1 MNKIYKIIWSD
12 VRKCYVVV
20 AEIARNRGKNNVRT
34 IVEGLAAHSLARA
47 GRWALPFVT
56 AGILLQPVSAWA
68 TNINAAG
75 GSGTVVNHT
84 DGSSVYNIYAPN
96 QLIEAGSHKVL
107 RNHFTSFELSQG
119 NIANMHFRNE
129 SGTLKAN
136 NLVNLVDNR
145 ININGIVNAIR
156 ENRID
161 GNLFFVSPNGMTVG
175 NTGVINAGRLVA
187 LAPTQ
192 SYYDKL
198 TSNERD
204 FGNAFKDDL
213 MQFGTRNTEGEHKGE
228 LKSTNLEFNSGS
240 ASTEGIQIAGQIN
253 TRSGIVL
260 GAGNID
266 IKNSAVLQAKSN
278 IAFTDLV
285 NTTTAEGQSVKA
297 FTDADSMVLTAVEAE
312 GGDIILRAETS
323 HAFENSPIVLDS
335 VLEHGLS
342 NVSEYVDS
350 LANINSGASVDV
362 AGSIDGDKGVDI
374 SASSKTTFTNKSWT
388 GISGIQDL
396 LKETLSDLGLNIA
409 ADFAVK
415 HNTAS
420 VAVKEDG
427 SVRAGGNA
435 NLQADATVSI
445 AMQAATASKKDPAVQ
460 PGGGNP
466 GQPQATSATPVFSV
480 GLIHVKNKAV
490 VDVQGALHSDGA
502 MNLAAKAKTKAD
514 VAAKST
520 TLANDGEH
528 GNSIYLA
535 GAFVFGDSVA
545 EVNVGAPVSG
555 KESQT
560 QKITAGKDF
569 SAYAAVNSS
578 IAVEAVS
585 NGLNDTFVSTAV
597 GVLDYD
603 SAANVNLKRSVEA
616 QNVSAKADNKVESL
630 GISVDNSN
638 GEGADPLVEFK
649 VAGDTNVGVLSQAIK
664 KKLGGGIRQ
673 GGKLQGLENAF
684 DTALDYVSVGA
695 GVAVVDNINTANVT
709 IAPGVSLKATGT
721 DAAKDNV
728 SVSANTNME
737 SFSHA
742 VTGQMNKP
750 QGRSKVGVG
759 AAVLVSNIKND
770 ATVEL
775 QSDTSGSNPKGV
787 TLEAAKGSIHL
798 TAEVDSDDDSF
809 ISTLRGNSIGEA
821 WEGLIDAFKN
831 FKDEA
836 KKLSDWRGD
845 SIKIQNDLKDGK
857 ITTEEAATR
866 WSGLASAVGRF
877 FANEG
882 KNILKADNNA
892 KKLAGALSDYLSPA
906 SYTNYYVRSYTV
918 DGKANY
924 NGETDIA
931 ASVNYATLENK
942 GIVSIGQKASL
953 TAGKD
958 INIRADAQTDVISAT
973 GNGGEY
979 LAYSETNGNGVG
991 VSIAWQDI
999 SADSI
1004 ILTGKNVTMKAGHV
1018 PGDTAA
1024 MGNIEITSNT
1034 SVENIAI
1041 NYSGGKADR
1050 SGLAGSLNVQDGN
1063 SNSLILVDDESTL
1076 EAANDVILRA
1086 DNKLN
1091 AVNVVGG
1098 LALGSAKSSATAGA
1112 GVALNL
1118 FDVNSMAVIG
1128 DNGLEGTAIANQAL
1142 MDPEADDNTSAE
1154 EKNKI
1159 KAKNTL
1165 AAARKLAADRATIH
1179 RMGTDYESSTS
1190 KAYAAL
1196 GVKTADDA
1204 EKGAVTGKNISVEA
1218 HNTGT
1223 INAVAVEGVSNSEN
1237 HKGFDAVN
1245 KWNKTVNQGKN
1256 DVTDS
1261 IKNVIGWPVAKLNKV
1276 FAKNETKFKFKGY
1289 QPLAENND
1297 AANQSFNAA
1306 VAGSVSVNWNH
1317 TEVASVIDR
1326 VKLNLKD
1333 EGTGILKNEATD
1345 DVFTGAWAGAGAM
1358 NWFAGG
1364 AGVASNNAAHKG
1376 SLGAAVRKLRATPGT
1391 AGRSEKPG
1399 RT

>member
-1 MNKIYKIIWSD
+1 M
-12 VRKCYVVV
+12 
-20 AEIARNRGKNNVRT
+20 
-34 IVEGLAAHSLARA
+34 
-47 GRWALPFVT
+47 
-56 AGILLQPVSAWA
+56 
-68 TNINAAG
+68 
-75 GSGTVVNHT
+75 
-84 DGSSVYNIYAPN
+84 
-96 QLIEAGSHKVL
+96 
-107 RNHFTSFELSQG
+107 
-119 NIANMHFRNE
+119 
-129 SGTLKAN
+129 
-136 NLVNLVDNR
+136 
-145 ININGIVNAIR
+145 
-156 ENRID
+156 
-161 GNLFFVSPNGMTVG
+161 
-175 NTGVINAGRLVA
+175 
-187 LAPTQ
+187 
-192 SYYDKL
+192 
-198 TSNERD
+198 
-204 FGNAFKDDL
+204 
-213 MQFGTRNTEGEHKGE
+213 
-228 LKSTNLEFNSGS
+228 
-240 ASTEGIQIAGQIN
+240 
-253 TRSGIVL
+253 L

-285 NTTTAEGQSVKA
+285 NTTTTEGQSVAA
-297 FTDADSMVLTAVEAE
+297 FTSDDSMNLTAETDAAS
-312 GGDIILRAETS
+312 GDIILRAETS
-323 HAFENSPIVLDS
+323 HAFENSPIVLDT

-409 ADFAVK
+409 ADFAVT

-560 QKITAGKDF
+560 QKITAGKEF
-569 SAYAAVNSS
+569 SAHATVNSS

-616 QNVSAKADNKVESL
+616 QSVSAKAENKMESL

-638 GEGADPLVEFK
+638 GEGADPIFDFRVT
-649 VAGDTNVGVLSQAIK
+649 GSTNIGVLSQAIK
-664 KKLGGGIRQ
+664 NKLGGGIRQ

-684 DTALDYVSVGA
+684 DTALEYVSVGA

-728 SVSANTNME
+728 TVSANTNMD

-742 VTGQMNKP
+742 VAGQMNKP
-750 QGRSKVGVG
+750 QGQSKVGVG
-759 AAVLVSNIKND
+759 VAVLVSNIKND

-775 QSDTSGSNPKGV
+775 QSDTSGSDPKGV

-882 KNILKADNNA
+882 KNILN
-892 KKLAGALSDYLSPA
+892 P
-906 SYTNYYVRSYTV
+906 
-918 DGKANY
+918 
-924 NGETDIA
+924 I
-931 ASVNYATLENK
+931 
-942 GIVSIGQKASL
+942 
-953 TAGKD
+953 
-958 INIRADAQTDVISAT
+958 
-973 GNGGEY
+973 
-979 LAYSETNGNGVG
+979 
-991 VSIAWQDI
+991 
-999 SADSI
+999 
-1004 ILTGKNVTMKAGHV
+1004 
-1018 PGDTAA
+1018 
-1024 MGNIEITSNT
+1024 
-1034 SVENIAI
+1034 
-1041 NYSGGKADR
+1041 
-1050 SGLAGSLNVQDGN
+1050 
-1063 SNSLILVDDESTL
+1063 
-1076 EAANDVILRA
+1076 
-1086 DNKLN
+1086 
-1091 AVNVVGG
+1091 
-1098 LALGSAKSSATAGA
+1098 
-1112 GVALNL
+1112 
-1118 FDVNSMAVIG
+1118 
-1128 DNGLEGTAIANQAL
+1128 
-1142 MDPEADDNTSAE
+1142 
-1154 EKNKI
+1154 
-1159 KAKNTL
+1159 
-1165 AAARKLAADRATIH
+1165 
-1179 RMGTDYESSTS
+1179 
-1190 KAYAAL
+1190 
-1196 GVKTADDA
+1196 
-1204 EKGAVTGKNISVEA
+1204 ISVRLPIP
-1218 HNTGT
+1218 TT
-1223 INAVAVEGVSNSEN
+1223 M
-1237 HKGFDAVN
+1237 
-1245 KWNKTVNQGKN
+1245 
-1256 DVTDS
+1256 
-1261 IKNVIGWPVAKLNKV
+1261 
-1276 FAKNETKFKFKGY
+1276 FAAIPWT
-1289 QPLAENND
+1289 
-1297 AANQSFNAA
+1297 
-1306 VAGSVSVNWNH
+1306 
-1317 TEVASVIDR
+1317 
-1326 VKLNLKD
+1326 
-1333 EGTGILKNEATD
+1333 
-1345 DVFTGAWAGAGAM
+1345 
-1358 NWFAGG
+1358 
-1364 AGVASNNAAHKG
+1364 
-1376 SLGAAVRKLRATPGT
+1376 
-1391 AGRSEKPG
+1391 EKPI
-1399 RT
+1399 TMAKPT